1 MPEDSSFT
9 GSSVIR
15 AIRMPFV
22 TNQNQSI
29 VLVHLDTQEHEI
41 ELLEVKKQSTVE
53 QQDTLDAVVTSS
65 VTSPSSRKPK
75 KINDWKVTAAEYD
88 ELFEYLGAFQVAN
101 RVKIKQSSDQSDN
114 TDRSENVT
122 KLNDT

>member
-41 ELLEVKKQSTVE
+41 ELLEVKKQSTVKQE
-53 QQDTLDAVVTSS
+53 TVDAVVTSS
-65 VTSPSSRKPK
+65 VTSSSSRKPK